1 MTTRRIA
8 CLAALLLAAC
18 LAPQAWTQGD
28 KAGKRKGKPLKL
40 TGEAMKKWGRTPIVF
55 VGKLKQVRRGPM
67 GMSHPPMHTST
78 LVFQVDD
85 VLRGDAK
92 PGKEL
97 ACSHV
102 VRGKAPQFPQGKLC
116 IVSASRSRG
125 RLRALTVL
133 AATDDTLA
141 EAKLVCSIP
150 FGWSLRDGKLVSPW
164 ASLGRAAWPAG
175 AKGKGPLVCA
185 ATGRPALLAG
195 AGVSF
200 TVTAAAPKKKIKWTN
215 PDGDGLYEI
224 KVKNTTDK
232 AVTVPA
238 LLSAGGRILWNE
250 SIVILSQGKTYTA
263 PRSVG
268 VKGKVDGLR
277 LKAGQEVSGKIN
289 VLALAGPEWP
299 RGGYRI
305 EFTFCLGEKASTKS
319 LYYLSRHHDKLR
331 EKAAAAPDPP
341 ATSKPVKPK

>member
-8 CLAALLLAAC
+8 CLTALLLAVC
-18 LAPQAWTQGD
+18 LAPQAWAQGD
-28 KAGKRKGKPLKL
+28 KARKEKGEPLKL
-40 TGEAMKKWGRTPIVF
+40 TAEAMKKWGRAPIVF

-67 GMSHPPMHTST
+67 GLSHPPMHTST

-85 VLRGDAK
+85 VLRGDAEL
-92 PGKEL
+92 GKEL
-97 ACSHV
+97 TCGHV
-102 VRGKAPQFPQGKLC
+102 VRGKAPQFPQGKVC
-116 IVSASRSRG
+116 IVAVSRSRG

-133 AATDDTLA
+133 AASDDTLA
-141 EAKLVCSIP
+141 EAKLACSIP

-164 ASLGRAAWPAG
+164 ASLGRTAWPAD

-185 ATGRPALLAG
+185 TTGRPVLLAG

-200 TVTAAAPKKKIKWTN
+200 TVTPVPPKKKIKWTN

-289 VLALAGPEWP
+289 VLMLAGPKWP

-331 EKAAAAPDPP
+331 KKADDAPLSPAAA
-341 ATSKPVKPK
+341 SKPK